1 MSGERVPL
9 LGSAVPTFE
18 TFVVQWDMLSELVP
32 QCAPFI
38 RTGLDRAKT
47 YYEHMGKTRA
57 YIIAMHKL
65 ILFN

>member
-1 MSGERVPL
+1 MSGECIPL

-32 QCAPFI
+32 WCTPFI
-38 RTGLDRAKT
+38 YAGLDCAKT
-47 YYEHMGKTRA
+47 YYERMGKTHA
-57 YIIAMHKL
+57 YIIAMRKL